1 MARWPTRQP
10 QFVPQAPMPMS
21 EVLDAVEIAGRTP
34 EEIYKPTTLEDLRS
48 LVRKRDGLTL
58 VPRGGGTQIA
68 LGNPPPGPFA
78 IVDLN
83 DALNGPVEHALE
95 DLTVVVPA
103 AVTLGTLADVLAG
116 PGGMAQML
124 PLDPPNAEVATI
136 GGVLAV
142 GSGGPLRARYGL
154 PRDLVLG
161 MTVLRADGELVN
173 AGGRVVKNVTG
184 YDLMRTWCGSL
195 GTLGIITS
203 VSLRVLP
210 LPATRDFSFSL
221 PDAATGAAL
230 VAKLVRADTRPEI
243 ADIIGER
250 GEWRLFVRL
259 VEASIIPAQRVI
271 NAHDVGRVAETD
283 YAISRD
289 AGHRPG
295 DALSAR
301 IATQPSEVV
310 SAVETFAP
318 LLPAV
323 TVLRPSVG
331 FARVTWDEASRPA
344 VQEFAEVIASLRQRL
359 RPAGGSLVIE
369 RMPADFRA
377 TIDAW
382 GLPPPAFDLM
392 KTMKAAYDPD
402 GRLNHGRFLGGI

>member
-1 MARWPTRQP
+1 MH
-10 QFVPQAPMPMS
+10 MS

-34 EEIYKPTTLEDLRS
+34 ENVHKPASLEDLRS

-58 VPRGGGTQIA
+58 VPRGGGTDLD
-68 LGNPPPGPFA
+68 LGNPPAGPFA
-78 IVDLN
+78 IVDLS
-83 DALNGPVEHALE
+83 DALGGPVEHALE

-103 AVTLGTLADVLAG
+103 AVTLGTLAQVLEG
-116 PGGMAQML
+116 SGGMAQML
-124 PLDPPNAEVATI
+124 PLDPPNAERATI

-142 GSGGPLRARYGL
+142 GSGGPLRGRYGL

-210 LPATRDFSFSL
+210 RPATRDFSCRL
-221 PDAATGAAL
+221 PNASTGAAL
-230 VAKLVRADTRPEI
+230 VAKLVRADIRPEI
-243 ADIIGER
+243 ADVIGEQ
-250 GEWRLFVRL
+250 GDWRLFLRL
-259 VEASIIPAQRVI
+259 VEPSIVPAQRVV
-271 NAHDVGRVAETD
+271 NGYDVGKAAETD
-283 YAISRD
+283 YTVSRD
-289 AGHRPG
+289 AGHRPS

-301 IATQPSEVV
+301 ISAQPTEVV
-310 SAVETFAP
+310 SVMEAFSALMPPVA
-318 LLPAV
+318 
-323 TVLRPSVG
+323 VLRPGMG
-331 FARVTWDEASRPA
+331 FARVAWDQASLPSA
-344 VQEFAEVIASLRQRL
+344 TEFADVVANLRQQL
-359 RPAGGSLVIE
+359 RTAGGSVVIE
-369 RMPADFRA
+369 RMPAAFRA

-392 KTMKAAYDPD
+392 TKMKAAYDPD